1 MEQLNH
7 LKMLVIS
14 ISGGLVGALVA
25 ALGGWSEDLTTLLW
39 FMGTDFLLGLAIAAF
54 WKKSNKSE
62 TGALSSWSAWKGLCK
77 KGTYLLIILIANRL
91 DVTIGVSYIRT
102 AVIIAF
108 IANEGISIIENLG
121 VMGIPFPQI
130 MKDAIELL
138 TKKAEK
144 PEAE

>member
-1 MEQLNH
+1 M
-7 LKMLVIS
+7 
-14 ISGGLVGALVA
+14 
-25 ALGGWSEDLTTLLW
+25 
-39 FMGTDFLLGLAIAAF
+39 
-54 WKKSNKSE
+54 
-62 TGALSSWSAWKGLCK
+62 
-77 KGTYLLIILIANRL
+77 IILIANRL

-130 MKDAIELL
+130 IKDAIELL
-138 TKKAEK
+138 TKKAEN